1 MLNTARSLSKITFY
15 LLIAVIAE
23 LAIGGGGRIFAIGPV
38 SLRMVL
44 FAAAMVVTAIHLLRG
59 EKIPDDYRN
68 LLFAFVFLMAGGLI
82 NGIIHGSEKQ
92 FWWEDVK
99 PLLYFLILPFFLF
112 AIQGVSQ
119 IRAVAQIIKICSI
132 VLAGIFFLA
141 LVAIHSGW
149 IRFNDFY
156 KAAIATTEF
165 FFRGEITFF
174 YKGFL
179 YLCIGF
185 IFVDFTQRK
194 NKILLLILLTVAI
207 LLTLTRGFLFALAL
221 TYAAF
226 SLLNRKWWLATTCV
240 LLAALILFSG
250 KDMIAYASKGLY
262 SFQHA
267 EKNTSV
273 SQDKSEQSRPD
284 SNDAV
289 SANAQDA
296 TLLGDR
302 EYSDSTRM
310 GQIKQVRDSITF
322 TSFLVGHGL
331 GMGIPIRPV
340 HMEISYL
347 EIFHKQGILGLTF
360 WTVILFSLF
369 KKYRATSGSP
379 AANAFFFSA
388 LFVFFESLTNQFIN
402 NPIGLSMLL
411 LAMVALDRLQKLD
424 TKMPAAV

>member
-1 MLNTARSLSKITFY
+1 MLNTGRSLSKITFY

-44 FAAAMVVTAIHLLRG
+44 FAAAMVVTGIHLLRG
-59 EKIPDDYRN
+59 EKIADDYRN
-68 LLFAFVFLMAGGLI
+68 LLFAFVFLVAGGLI
-82 NGIIHGSEKQ
+82 NGVIHGSEKQ

-99 PLLYFLILPFFLF
+99 PLLYFLILPFFSF
-112 AIQGVSQ
+112 AIRGVSEV
-119 IRAVAQIIKICSI
+119 RTVAQTIKICSI
-132 VLAGIFFLA
+132 ILAGIFLLS

-149 IRFNDFY
+149 IGFDDFY
-156 KAAIATTEF
+156 HAAIGTTEF
-165 FFRGEITFF
+165 FFRGEVTFF

-185 IFVDFTQRK
+185 IFIDFTQQK
-194 NKILLLILLTVAI
+194 NRILLQVLLTVAI
-207 LLTLTRGFLFALAL
+207 LLTLTRGFVFALAL
-221 TYAAF
+221 TYAVF
-226 SLLNRKWWLATTCV
+226 SLLNRKWWLATACV
-240 LLAALILFSG
+240 LVAALIVFSG
-250 KDMIAYASKGLY
+250 KDLISYASKGLY
-262 SFQHA
+262 SFQHMEQNA
-267 EKNTSV
+267 SGP
-273 SQDKSEQSRPD
+273 QDKSGQSRFEGK
-284 SNDAV
+284 
-289 SANAQDA
+289 NAESPNVPDA

-310 GQIKQVRDSITF
+310 RQLQEVRDSITF
-322 TSFLVGHGL
+322 ASFLVGHGL

-360 WTVILFSLF
+360 WAVILFSLF
-369 KKYRATSGSP
+369 KKYRETSGSP
-379 AANAFFFSA
+379 SANAFFFSA

-411 LAMVALDRLQKLD
+411 LAMVALDRLKKLD
-424 TKMPAAV
+424 AKIPAAV

>member
-1 MLNTARSLSKITFY
+1 MLNTGRSLSRITFY

-23 LAIGGGGRIFAIGPV
+23 LTIGGGGRIFAIGPV

-44 FAAAMVVTAIHLLRG
+44 FAAAMVVAGIHLLRG
-59 EKIPDDYRN
+59 EKIQDDYRN
-68 LLFAFVFLMAGGLI
+68 LLFAFMFLMAGGVV

-99 PLLYFLILPFFLF
+99 PLLYFLILPFFSF
-112 AIQGVSQ
+112 AIPSVSEV
-119 IRAVAQIIKICSI
+119 RTVAQIIRICSI
-132 VLAGIFFLA
+132 VLAIIFLLA
-141 LVAIHSGW
+141 LVAIHSRW
-149 IRFNDFY
+149 IGFNDFY
-156 KAAIATTEF
+156 HAAIGTTEF

-185 IFVDFTQRK
+185 IFIGFTQRK
-194 NKILLLILLTVAI
+194 NKIPLLVLLTVAI
-207 LLTLTRGFLFALAL
+207 LLTLTRGFVFALAM
-221 TYAAF
+221 TYAVF
-226 SLLNRKWWLATTCV
+226 SLLNRKWWVATACV
-240 LLAALILFSG
+240 LVAALILFSG
-250 KDMIAYASKGLY
+250 KDLIAYTSKVLY

-267 EKNTSV
+267 EKNMSV
-273 SQDKSEQSRPD
+273 SHDSPGQSR
-284 SNDAV
+284 SENKDAL
-289 SANAQDA
+289 SANVPDA

-310 GQIKQVRDSITF
+310 GQLKEVCDKITF
-322 TSFLVGHGL
+322 ASFLVGHGL
-331 GMGIPIRPV
+331 GMGIRIRPV

-360 WTVILFSLF
+360 WAVILFSLF
-369 KKYRATSGSP
+369 KKYRETSGSP
-379 AANAFFFSA
+379 NANAFFFSA

-411 LAMVALDRLQKLD
+411 LAMVALDRLK
-424 TKMPAAV
+424 K